1 MDNFPGLQRRVTL
14 HVAIYASDTAVYG
27 NPRCSGYFAFAI
39 NTIPKPSTSLSFLE
53 PIASRHEV
61 TTQDDYST
69 RGGSPAGLGISWSMV
84 RGNPDGP
91 QFCTLTDSRRYEAR
105 FHTQTRTR
113 SAKIG
118 GEVGFDS
125 RVSEAIGRVA
135 EQVRGARSQERLG
148 DALSVIPPR
157 NHQKSATGAVS
168 AREWRTGRRQPE
180 TAKSRQ

>member
-1 MDNFPGLQRRVTL
+1 MWILRVCYRYYCQT
-14 HVAIYASDTAVYG
+14 VY
-27 NPRCSGYFAFAI
+27 
-39 NTIPKPSTSLSFLE
+39 LLEFLE
-53 PIASRHEV
+53 TNRKQARGYDA
-61 TTQDDYST
+61 DDYST
-69 RGGSPAGLGISWSMV
+69 RGGSPAGLGINWSMV
-84 RGNPDGP
+84 RGNPDEP

-148 DALSVIPPR
+148 CPIGYSTQKPPEKR
-157 NHQKSATGAVS
+157 HWCCICTGVADWAT
-168 AREWRTGRRQPE
+168 T
-180 TAKSRQ
+180 T